1 MCFLLPRK
9 ALTCGQG
16 SFALEAVP
24 SQTRRTKPIL
34 PAFLLSVCLIILA
47 TGCDTSLA
55 SGQNSSGSQ
64 NSSGNGSLPLVQA
77 YQSDSVVDS
86 IGVVTHLSYTNTPYY
101 TAWPQ
106 VFNALQTLGVRH
118 IRDGYYDWDAD
129 SPFVAEHQQ
138 LVSAGIRTNYVVPFD
153 SATTPQQI
161 QQFSSQAQDMESLED
176 PNECDV
182 AGNCGATVA
191 EGIGNLLNFLPTVD
205 AAGSALNVP
214 VLGPAFTQVPSYL
227 TTGNIASTMTYNNL
241 HVYFGGRNPG
251 SSGWGAPDAEGNSYG
266 SFAFWQDQAN
276 IDAPN
281 VPTIITETGYM
292 SFCEPVP
299 YTIPENIE
307 ARYIPRTLLLAFLGG
322 FKRTYVYELL
332 DEQSSPGYGLMHSD
346 VSPKGA
352 YNAIQNLIANLWDL
366 GPSFTPGQL
375 AYSIQGGDST
385 LNQLLLQK
393 RDGSFWMILWLEQSG
408 FDTVNYVPTPV
419 TPQAV
424 TLTLD
429 SSYVAPNI
437 GTFDDNGNVTWTS
450 PAASSVI
457 PLTITDNLTIV
468 KILPN

>member
-1 MCFLLPRK
+1 M
-9 ALTCGQG
+9 
-16 SFALEAVP
+16 
-24 SQTRRTKPIL
+24 RRTKPNL
-34 PAFLLSVCLIILA
+34 PASLLSVCLIVFAIA
-47 TGCDTSLA
+47 CNASFA
-55 SGQNSSGSQ
+55 SGQNSEGD
-64 NSSGNGSLPLVQA
+64 GSLPLVQA
-77 YQSDSVVDS
+77 YQSDSFVDS

-106 VFNALQTLGVRH
+106 VFNALQALGVRH
-118 IRDGYYDWDAD
+118 IRDGYFDWDAD

-138 LVSAGIRTNYVVPFD
+138 LLSAGIRTNYVVPFN

-161 QQFSSQAQDMESLED
+161 EQFSSEAEDMESLED

-182 AGNCGATVA
+182 PGNCGATVA
-191 EGIGNLLNFLPTVD
+191 QGLGNLLNFIPTVD
-205 AAGSALNVP
+205 AAASSLNIS
-214 VLGPAFTQVPSYL
+214 VLGPAFTQVPTYL
-227 TTGNIASTMTYNNL
+227 TVGNLASTMTYNNL
-241 HVYFGGRNPG
+241 HLYFGGRYPG
-251 SSGWGAPDAEGNSYG
+251 SIGWGAPDAEGNFYG
-266 SFAFWQDQAN
+266 SFAFWRDQGN

-292 SFCEPVP
+292 SFPCDPVP

-322 FKRTYVYELL
+322 FERTYVYELL

-346 VSPKGA
+346 LSPKGA
-352 YNAIQNLIANLWDL
+352 YNAIQNLIANLSDT

-393 RDGSFWMILWLEQSG
+393 RDGSFWLILWLEQSG

-429 SSYVAPNI
+429 SAYVAPNI
-437 GTFDDNGNVTWTS
+437 GTFNDDGNVTWSNPT
-450 PAASSVI
+450 ASSVI

-468 KILPN
+468 KILSN